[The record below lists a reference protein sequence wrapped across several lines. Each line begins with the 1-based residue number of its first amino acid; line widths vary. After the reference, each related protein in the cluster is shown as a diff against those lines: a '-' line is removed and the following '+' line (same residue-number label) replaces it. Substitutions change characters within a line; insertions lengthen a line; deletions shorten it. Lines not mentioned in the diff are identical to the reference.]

1 MELLLDIGNS
11 SINWATQENDD
22 FISTGA
28 FAYSSK
34 TIQQDMEKNL
44 SITEKP
50 AAVLV
55 SNVAG
60 NPVFNYLNDW
70 VKKQWQQECWQ
81 ANVSAEYKA
90 LKNSYQDTSQMG
102 VDRWLAM
109 IASWEANQSALCL
122 VSCGTALTID
132 LIDHDGNHLGGY
144 IIPGIELMQQALINN
159 TVQINTGIKKQPSI
173 ECAKDTQAAIN
184 NGAFAATVSII
195 DSVTER
201 FYAESNNEV
210 KCIISGG
217 MANIINPLLKHSF
230 YYEPNLVLMGLSIL
244 FRSRL

>member
-11 SINWATQENDD
+11 SVNWAIQE
-22 FISTGA
+22 STKFVSSGA
-28 FAYSSK
+28 FAYSGK
-34 TIQQDMEKNL
+34 TIQQDMEQNL
-44 SITEKP
+44 SIREKP
-50 AAVLV
+50 AAVMV
-55 SNVAG
+55 ANVAG
-60 NPVFNYLNDW
+60 NPVLNSLNDW
-70 VKKQWQQECWQ
+70 VKRQWQQECWQ
-81 ANVSAEYKA
+81 ASVSAEYKD

-122 VSCGTALTID
+122 VSCGTALTVD
-132 LIDHDGNHLGGY
+132 LIDHDGNHKGGY

-159 TVQINTGIKKQPSI
+159 TEQINTDIKKQPSI
-173 ECAKDTQAAIN
+173 ESAKDTQTAIN
-184 NGAFAATVSII
+184 NGAFAATVFMI

-201 FYAESNNEV
+201 FYATSNNEV

-217 MANIINPLLKHSF
+217 MANLINPLLKHSF

-244 FRSRL
+244 YRAQQ

>member
-11 SINWATQENDD
+11 SVNWAIQENDD

-44 SITEKP
+44 SIREKP

-109 IASWEANQSALCL
+109 IASWEANQSALFL

-132 LIDHDGNHLGGY
+132 LIDDDGNHLGGY
-144 IIPGIELMQQALINN
+144 IIPGIELMQRALINN
-159 TVQINTGIKKQPSI
+159 TVQINTDIKKQPSI
-173 ECAKDTQAAIN
+173 ECAKDTQTAIN

-217 MANIINPLLKHSF
+217 MANLINPLLKHSF

-244 FRSRL
+244 FRSR